1 MDVITLIVSIAL
13 MLLAMALAFAIWG
26 KVVNEAYDL
35 LERLFGKNVTGWISI
50 IVFFVVMITIVIDC
64 IMP

>member
-26 KVVNEAYDL
+26 KVVDEAYDL